1 MVFLPRRTTPSAR
14 GRADGP
20 LLVAARAAVLVPLG
34 AGAVLVALAALFDGT
49 ADAMA
54 RVERGLLCAAVAV
67 LVWSVVT
74 AALRNVGDGELEVT
88 AVFGSVVLMIA
99 AYFTGPV
106 ALVAVPGVALVTGVV
121 SAVRTDRAERR
132 RRRER
137 RERDARVRAHHA
149 EKKRRK
155 RESGG
160 AGGG

>member
-20 LLVAARAAVLVPLG
+20 LLVAARAAVLVPLAAG
-34 AGAVLVALAALFDGT
+34 ALLAVWGAVLDGGQAAF
-49 ADAMA
+49 
-54 RVERGLLCAAVAV
+54 VWIERGLLGAAAAV
-67 LVWSVVT
+67 LVRSVVT
-74 AALRNVGDGELEVT
+74 AAIRNVGDGELEVI
-88 AVFGSVVLMIA
+88 AVLGAVPLMVA
-99 AYFTGPV
+99 AYVTGPP
-106 ALVAVPGVALVTGVV
+106 ALVAVPGVALVTGAV

-149 EKKRRK
+149 GKRRQ

>member
-1 MVFLPRRTTPSAR
+1 MKRSHGLPAPPHHPVRA

-20 LLVAARAAVLVPLG
+20 LLVAARAAVLVPLA

-54 RVERGLLCAAVAV
+54 WVERGLLCAAVAV

-74 AALRNVGDGELEVT
+74 AAVRNVGDGELEVT
-88 AVFGSVVLMIA
+88 AVFGAVLLMIA

-132 RRRER
+132 QP
-137 RERDARVRAHHA
+137 AGAA
-149 EKKRRK
+149 
-155 RESGG
+155 G
-160 AGGG
+160 AGRAGAGAPCGEEAA

>member
-20 LLVAARAAVLVPLG
+20 LLVAARAAVLVPLA
-34 AGAVLVALAALFDGT
+34 AGALLAVAGAAVDGASGAAAWT
-49 ADAMA
+49 
-54 RVERGLLCAAVAV
+54 ERALLCAAAAV
-67 LVWSVVT
+67 LVRSVVT
-74 AALRNVGDGELEVT
+74 AAVRNVGDGELEFT
-88 AVFGSVVLMIA
+88 AVFGSVLLMAA
-99 AYFTGPV
+99 AYVTGPA
-106 ALVAVPGVALVTGVV
+106 ALVAVPGAALVTGVV

-155 RESGG
+155 REGGG
-160 AGGG
+160 ADGG

>member
-14 GRADGP
+14 GRADGR
-20 LLVAARAAVLVPLG
+20 LLVAARAAVLVPVAGGALLAGSAAVFDG
-34 AGAVLVALAALFDGT
+34 AGDAL
-49 ADAMA
+49 A

-74 AALRNVGDGELEVT
+74 AAVRNVGDGELEVT
-88 AVFGSVVLMIA
+88 AVFGAVLLMIA
-99 AYFTGPV
+99 AYFTGPPV
-106 ALVAVPGVALVTGVV
+106 LVVVPGVALVTGVV